1 MLPLL
6 AGQAVRALGIL
17 RGSDLP
23 ASQFGQ
29 VALLLIIYTTF
40 CDAFLEHDAGMDPV
54 DILVT
59 VMLGE
64 VNNLSALIS
73 F

>member
-1 MLPLL
+1 M
-6 AGQAVRALGIL
+6 RATGIL
-17 RGSDLP
+17 SGSDLP
-23 ASQFGQ
+23 SSLVGQ
-29 VALLLIIYTTF
+29 IALLLIIYTTF

-64 VNNLSALIS
+64 SSTHPFIQYQLILPNL
-73 F
+73 